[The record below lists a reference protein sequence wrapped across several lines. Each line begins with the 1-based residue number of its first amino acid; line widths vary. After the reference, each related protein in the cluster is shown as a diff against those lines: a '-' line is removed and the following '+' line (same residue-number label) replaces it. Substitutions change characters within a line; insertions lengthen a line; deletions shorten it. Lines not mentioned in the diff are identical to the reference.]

1 MSFVPRSAVL
11 LAFVVVSAVAGCDK
25 VPLLAPTNTTIR
37 LVATVG
43 VLPLAGSTD
52 ITAVVIESAG
62 TPVQNGTVI
71 SFTSSLGTIE
81 PHEARTS
88 NGQVTVRF
96 VAGGQSGKAAISAF
110 SGGSKS
116 DDLEILVGAAAAG
129 AVTLRAGQTSLPT
142 TGGTTTM
149 IATVVDTGG
158 NPLPNTPVAFSTS
171 AGTLSQSTAL
181 TNSLGEARSDL
192 TTNVAAKVTASVGG
206 GATPVSATLDIVVT
220 DLPVVDIAV
229 VGGTGTNTAEIGLP
243 TVFSLKQANAT
254 TSSAIRSLRIDFGD
268 GTIQSL
274 GPLSGTI
281 TVSHQYARTGFYT
294 VAVTATD
301 ALGLVGVTT
310 MILQVNDRFAIPL
323 TVTSSNL
330 GNGIVNFSATATPR
344 TGTTIRVYEWDFG
357 DGTVITTTGG
367 LTTHR
372 YSSVGTYRVTLRVIA
387 TNGDEGSAVLDVRAS

>member
-11 LAFVVVSAVAGCDK
+11 LALFVVSAVAGCDK

-129 AVTLRAGQTSLPT
+129 AVTLRAGQTSLPS

-229 VGGTGTNTAEIGLP
+229 VGGTGTNTAEVGLP
-243 TVFSLKQANAT
+243 AVFSLKQANAT
-254 TSSAIRSLRIDFGD
+254 TSSAIRSLRLDFGD
-268 GTIQSL
+268 GASQSL
-274 GPLSGTI
+274 GPLTGTI
-281 TVSHQYARTGFYT
+281 TVSHLYARTGFYT
-294 VAVTATD
+294 VTATATD

-310 MILQVNDRFAIPL
+310 MILQVNDRYAIPL
-323 TVTSSNL
+323 SVTSSNL

-344 TGTTIRVYEWDFG
+344 TGTTIRAYEWDFG
-357 DGTVITTTGG
+357 DGTSVTTTGG
-367 LTTHR
+367 LTTHK
-372 YSSVGTYRVTLRVIA
+372 YTPGNYRVTLRVIA
-387 TNGDEGSAVLDVRAS
+387 TNGDEGIVVLDVRPT